1 MTTETRLMTM
11 ASSGG
16 VMTAARSEGLQR
28 NKVKALLTP
37 RRKTSEQ
44 VGVVMAPK
52 VKGRPLGSA
61 E

>member
-1 MTTETRLMTM
+1 MTM

-16 VMTAARSEGLQR
+16 VLTAARSEGLQR

-44 VGVVMAPK
+44 VGAVMAPK